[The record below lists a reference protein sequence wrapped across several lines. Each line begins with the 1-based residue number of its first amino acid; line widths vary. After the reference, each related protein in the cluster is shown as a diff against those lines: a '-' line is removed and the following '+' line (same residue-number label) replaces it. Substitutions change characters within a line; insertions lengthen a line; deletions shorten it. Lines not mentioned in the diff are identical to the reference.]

1 MNDDMMQNAI
11 LAQLRFGID
20 DIAAQMELIEQM
32 ARETAAKSQEAFKN
46 VNLLGGDTTSQQMTA
61 QQAKA
66 QNILKEGEAKKLAII
81 ADSEAKQQALI
92 NESATK
98 RDIMMAESLS
108 KQVRAQEKADAANME
123 SMLKAQAKV
132 DAERAKADISRAK
145 AELLN
150 KEAEAKAIESAARVE
165 AINAR
170 TTAAT
175 AEAEVKRQAA
185 VTLGESKITTEREKQ
200 ALIRQQIA
208 QKEAQAELAI
218 IQKQMAEEKIL
229 YMQAREET
237 FAQRGTMGDLL
248 QRRTSWLISGGF
260 VMGGAAALGGTA
272 AVFKDVERDMTTI
285 ARISEDAAFNF
296 QYMRDE
302 LQQLGV
308 QYGMTWENV
317 SDIAIR
323 WSQAGYNMADTIRLT
338 ETALLALNT
347 AELDAEYATQGLIAI
362 MSQWQLTAE
371 DLLPVIDKI
380 NKTACAA

>member
-46 VNLLGGDTTSQQMTA
+46 VNLLGGDETARQMTA
-61 QQAKA
+61 QQTRINQILLQEEVKKA
-66 QNILKEGEAKKLAII
+66 AIVAEGEAKISAI
-81 ADSEAKQQALI
+81 
-92 NESATK
+92 
-98 RDIMMAESLS
+98 
-108 KQVRAQEKADAANME
+108 RAQEA
-123 SMLKAQAKV
+123 L
-132 DAERAKADISRAK
+132 
-145 AELLN
+145 
-150 KEAEAKAIESAARVE
+150 
-165 AINAR
+165 
-170 TTAAT
+170 T
-175 AEAEVKRQAA
+175 
-185 VTLGESKITTEREKQ
+185 RE
-200 ALIRQQIA
+200 QIA
-208 QKEAQAELAI
+208 QKEAQTELAI

-229 YMQAREET
+229 YMQAREEV